1 MPQTDFIKNMKIA
14 LLLPRSVIYPS
25 ISFDIMDGFK
35 QSLKNMG
42 LEGYHEI
49 ISAGI
54 GVAAKNEEIY
64 DHCEQFLL
72 AGTDVI
78 IGYMNP
84 FSAEFIHP
92 LFESSGKTLIV
103 LDSGYHFP
111 KFSKKLSNAWFISL
125 QGGLCTRVITH
136 KAIEDGFRNFAF
148 SCSFYDAG
156 YRPSYV
162 YAAAAE
168 EKGGSIVFNHITSLK
183 RSDFTLKPLT
193 EFLEKEQNTAVLA
206 TFCGDM
212 AEDFFAG
219 SSEMSGHYKVYG
231 TGFTADE
238 TWLGKI
244 PYPGYDWSTAIA
256 WSRNL
261 KIPENETFVNIMD
274 GIKYGKA
281 NLFSLLGWEAAQ
293 LIGLENTEFNE
304 MTIHSPRGK
313 VYMNP
318 ENGFSE
324 TEVYYATVS
333 KDDKTGNCLLKDCYA
348 ASVTEM
354 EREALERN
362 IEYIRTVEAN
372 TWLNAYACLES

>member
-1 MPQTDFIKNMKIA
+1 
-14 LLLPRSVIYPS
+14 
-25 ISFDIMDGFK
+25 MDGFK

-49 ISAGI
+49 VSAGI

-84 FSAEFIHP
+84 LSAEFVHP
-92 LFESSGKTLIV
+92 LFEASGKTLIV
-103 LDSGYHFP
+103 LDSGYQFP
-111 KFSKKLSNAWFISL
+111 RFSEKLSNAWFISL
-125 QGGLCTRVITH
+125 QGGLCTRMITR
-136 KAIEDGFRNFAF
+136 KAIEDGFRHFAF
-148 SCSFYDAG
+148 TCSFYDAG

-162 YAAAAE
+162 YAAATE

-183 RSDFTLKPLT
+183 RSEFTLKPLT
-193 EFLEKEQNTAVLA
+193 EFLEKEPETAVLA

-219 SSEMSGHYKVYG
+219 SSDMAGYCKVYG
-231 TGFTADE
+231 TGFTSDE

-244 PYPGYDWSTAIA
+244 PYPGYEWSAAVA

-261 KIPENETFVNIMD
+261 KTPENEAFVTIMD

-281 NLFSLLGWEAAQ
+281 NLFSVLGWEAAQ
-293 LIGLENTEFNE
+293 FIGLENTTFGG
-304 MTIHSPRGK
+304 MTINSPRGK

-318 ENGFSE
+318 ESGFSE
-324 TEVYYATVS
+324 AEVYYTIVS
-333 KDDKTGNCLLKDCYA
+333 KDENTGNCLLKDLHA
-348 ASVTEM
+348 APGTKA
-354 EREALERN
+354 EREGLEKN